1 MKIFNKRYW
10 LLPLLIFMG
19 SCAEEREDPE
29 LITST
34 YYPLAIGN
42 FWDYNVDE
50 TIYFGE
56 DDFEKESYYY
66 RDEIADFYLNE
77 EKELVYLFH
86 RKKSS
91 NRNDWTNEV
100 VYTAKFSNKRII
112 KNYNNQQEIILV
124 YPVGLDFS
132 WNGNALNNNL
142 EQSYF
147 IASTGSYILNEF
159 AFPDAV
165 KVRISEEDDLIT
177 IRDNRYGVFA
187 NNIGLVES
195 FYEVFQ
201 YCSRN
206 DCLGE
211 QIIQEG
217 RFTHLRLINHGKL

>member
-19 SCAEEREDPE
+19 SCTEEQEDPE
-29 LITST
+29 VITST

-42 FWDYNVDE
+42 FWDYSVDE
-50 TIYFGE
+50 TIYYGE
-56 DDFEKESYYY
+56 EDFETESYFY

-77 EKELVYLFH
+77 DKDLVYLFH
-86 RKKSS
+86 RKKSL
-91 NRNDWTNEV
+91 NKTDWTNEV
-100 VYTAKFSNKRII
+100 VYTATFSNNRII
-112 KNYNNQQEIILV
+112 KQYNNLQEIILV
-124 YPVGLDFS
+124 YPLAVDFS

-142 EQSYF
+142 PESYF
-147 IASTGSYILNEF
+147 IESTGSYILNEF

-165 KVRISEEDDLIT
+165 KVRVSEEDDLIT
-177 IRDNRYGVFA
+177 IRDNRYAVFA
-187 NNIGLVES
+187 NSIGLVES
-195 FYEVFQ
+195 YYEVFQ

-217 RFTHLRLINHGKL
+217 RFTHLRLINYGKL